1 MPKSSDQ
8 EGTTTRDLLI
18 EATLAEIVDRG
29 WGGVR
34 TRSVAA
40 RAGVNKALVHYHFGS
55 VENLR
60 LEAAGAAFA
69 RLADSFS
76 PDSIDLSDLGAAV
89 SDLSARIATV
99 QMDDPVWQVLTEVFL
114 QAPREP
120 RLTEMANRLL
130 EAYRAAITGIV
141 ADGIDRGRLPA
152 DTDAEGTAVAI
163 TAMLDG
169 LGLHAYV
176 DRDLD
181 VARAGRAI
189 ARLLTP
195 LDSTTGRKD
204 TG

>member
-8 EGTTTRDLLI
+8 DPTTRDLLI
-18 EATLAEIVDRG
+18 EATLGEIADRG
-29 WGGVR
+29 WGAVR

-55 VENLR
+55 IENLR
-60 LEAAGAAFA
+60 LEAAATAFA
-69 RLADSFS
+69 RLAGSFS
-76 PDSIDLSDLGAAV
+76 PDSVDLSDLGSAV
-89 SDLSARIATV
+89 SDLSERIGTV
-99 QMDDPVWQVLTEVFL
+99 QMDDPIWQVLSEVFL
-114 QAPREP
+114 QAPRDP

-130 EAYRAAITGIV
+130 GVYRLAIAAIVTDDV
-141 ADGIDRGRLPA
+141 ARGRLPA
-152 DTDAEGTAVAI
+152 DTDAEGVAVAM

-169 LGLHAYV
+169 LALHAYV

-195 LDSTTGRKD
+195 MDHTTRRKD
-204 TG
+204 AG